1 MQKKK
6 IKRGD
11 IYYAKLNP
19 IIGSEQNG
27 FRPVVVIQN
36 DLANEYSPVV
46 VVAPITSKV
55 DSKPKLKSHVFIEK
69 DGNITHDSIILIEQV
84 RVLDKTR
91 LGSYL
96 CSLDKNKMLEIDTAL
111 IKQFQIDVESY
122 IEKKEKK
129 KTKNEN
135 IQNNYKKNKNK

>member
-1 MQKKK
+1 MQIRA

-11 IYYAKLNP
+11 IFYAKLNP
-19 IIGSEQNG
+19 IVGSEQNG

-36 DLANEYSPVV
+36 NLANEYSPVV

-55 DSKPKLKSHVFIEK
+55 DSKPKLKTHVLIEK

-96 CSLDKNKMLEIDTAL
+96 CSLDKNKMAEIDTAL
-111 IKQFQIDVESY
+111 IKQFQIDVDSY
-122 IEKKEKK
+122 LAKKEEAKR
-129 KTKNEN
+129 KNEN
-135 IQNNYKKNKNK
+135 I

>member
-1 MQKKK
+1 MQKRN

-36 DLANEYSPVV
+36 NLANEYSPVV

-55 DSKPKLKSHVFIEK
+55 DSKPKLKSHVLIEK

-96 CSLDKNKMLEIDTAL
+96 CSIDKNKLEEIDTAL
-111 IKQFQIDVESY
+111 IKQFQIDVDSY
-122 IEKKEKK
+122 IAKKEEAKL
-129 KTKNEN
+129 KNEN
-135 IQNNYKKNKNK
+135 IQNYCKKNKNK